1 MGIRIER
8 KPQMLVVIILA
19 SILAMGGCAS
29 PTQSSSAGS
38 DTTTAVPQKL
48 SSEQLQSLLSP
59 IALYPDSLV
68 SLMLLASTYP
78 LEVAEAYNW
87 RTSNAS
93 LQGSNLQ
100 NALAAQSW
108 NDSVKSLISF
118 PQSLTMMGKQLQ
130 WTQNLDLFH
139 LI

>member
-29 PTQSSSAGS
+29 PNQSSSAGS
-38 DTTTAVPQKL
+38 DTTTAVSQKL

-78 LEVAEAYNW
+78 LCTRSAIVE
-87 RTSNAS
+87 R
-93 LQGSNLQ
+93 
-100 NALAAQSW
+100 
-108 NDSVKSLISF
+108 
-118 PQSLTMMGKQLQ
+118 
-130 WTQNLDLFH
+130 
-139 LI
+139 